1 MPTPPTS
8 ADVERFTALL
18 RAELVAIPLEH
29 WGYFFPATVAIWR
42 FVQQSRPDL
51 LGELSAGY
59 KREPWFRGHGALWFT
74 SDLLNA
80 PSVVDALDVLMR
92 SMADGVPSSAWDRGF
107 LTSAEVVQP
116 PAVTVAALVAA
127 VFAALPAENAV

>member
-8 ADVERFTALL
+8 ADVEHFTGLL

-51 LGELSAGY
+51 LGALSAGY

-80 PSVVDALDVLMR
+80 PSVVEALDVLMR
-92 SMADGVPSSAWDRGF
+92 SVADAVPSSAWDRGF
-107 LTSAEVVQP
+107 LTSAEVVP
-116 PAVTVAALVAA
+116 PHAVTVATLVAA
-127 VFAALPAENAV
+127 VVSALPAESAV